1 MNQIRIEEKA
11 RAFQLA
17 MSDLYNDPE
26 HRNPENYIK
35 LDAEDGQDMTED
47 FLAMIIAM
55 YYLYRMFSDGGKED
69 LLGFTHLLNRI
80 AVNYLL
86 EPDAKEKEENADDE
100 G

>member
-55 YYLYRMFSDGGKED
+55 YYLYRMFSDGGED
-69 LLGFTHLLNRI
+69 LLGFTHTLNRI
-80 AVNYLL
+80 AVKYLL
-86 EPDAKEKEENADDE
+86 EPDEERKEGNADDE